1 MPDPP
6 IPGGPGP
13 RVVPPELDS
22 LWSTVLTLLYC
33 FVRNARGG
41 FGRVPNQSTPWPSG
55 PGSGREEAV
64 GRDLLGELEH
74 QVMLALLQLG
84 EEAYTAPVV
93 LELRERTGHE
103 VTTASVYVV
112 LRRLEEKGL
121 VASELGDPG
130 PGGGRDRRYFRVT
143 EEGLTRLRDAREA
156 YTALWEGLAVLEPRG

>member
-1 MPDPP
+1 
-6 IPGGPGP
+6 
-13 RVVPPELDS
+13 
-22 LWSTVLTLLYC
+22 
-33 FVRNARGG
+33 
-41 FGRVPNQSTPWPSG
+41 
-55 PGSGREEAV
+55 V